1 MRSASG
7 LVLAPVGP
15 WRRAFSARDAR
26 PDGQTGENDV
36 VFHIFSRFRPLVL
49 AAVLVG
55 APLAAPS
62 RAQAPPAMP
71 PPESFHLFLLIGQ
84 SNMAGRGVVES
95 EDRLPIP
102 RVLMLDRAGA
112 WVPAVDPMHFDKP
125 IAGVGLG
132 RSFAARIADA
142 HPGIIVGLIP
152 AAVGG
157 SAIDSWTR
165 GGFDA
170 ATKTHPWDDAM
181 ARAKVAMASG
191 TLKGVLWHQG
201 ESDSTEALAP
211 AYGRKLEALVAR
223 LRETLGA
230 PDLPVI
236 VGQLG
241 AFDGAPWNEARKTVD
256 AAHRQLPVNTA
267 RTAFVPSDGLTDKG
281 DRLHFD
287 SRSLRELG
295 RRYAD
300 AYLGIASSR

>member
-1 MRSASG
+1 VTYIPRRIRAT
-7 LVLAPVGP
+7 VLATLV
-15 WRRAFSARDAR
+15 
-26 PDGQTGENDV
+26 
-36 VFHIFSRFRPLVL
+36 VL
-49 AAVLVG
+49 ASLVV
-55 APLAAPS
+55 PS
-62 RAQAPPAMP
+62 RGQAPTASP

-84 SNMAGRGVVES
+84 SNMAGRGVVE
-95 EDRLPIP
+95 DAHRLPIP
-102 RVLMLDRAGA
+102 RVLMLDRSGA

-132 RSFAARIADA
+132 RSFAARVADSN
-142 HPGIIVGLIP
+142 PGITVGLIP

-157 SAIDSWTR
+157 SAIDAWTP

-181 ARAKVAMASG
+181 ARATVAMASG

-201 ESDSTEALAP
+201 ESDAKEALAP
-211 AYGRKLEALVAR
+211 EYGRKLEALVAR

-241 AFDGAPWNEARKTVD
+241 AFEGAPWNDAVKMVD
-256 AAHRQLPVNTA
+256 AAHRQLPGRVA
-267 RTAFVPSDGLTDKG
+267 RTAFVSSEGLTDKG

-287 SRSLRELG
+287 TRSLHELG

-300 AYLGIASSR
+300 AYLSLAPSR

>member
-1 MRSASG
+1 MVPAT
-7 LVLAPVGP
+7 LVVLASLVT
-15 WRRAFSARDAR
+15 
-26 PDGQTGENDV
+26 PDRGQ
-36 VFHIFSRFRPLVL
+36 
-49 AAVLVG
+49 
-55 APLAAPS
+55 
-62 RAQAPPAMP
+62 AQTATP

-84 SNMAGRGVVES
+84 SNMAGRGVVEAD
-95 EDRLPIP
+95 DRLPMP

-132 RSFAARIADA
+132 RSFAARIAES
-142 HPGIIVGLIP
+142 HPGITVGLIP

-157 SAIDSWTR
+157 SPIDAWTP
-165 GGFDA
+165 GGFD
-170 ATKTHPWDDAM
+170 TPTNTHPWDDAM

-201 ESDSTEALAP
+201 ESDATAELAP
-211 AYGRKLEALVAR
+211 AYGRKLQSLVAR

-241 AFDGAPWNEARKTVD
+241 AFEGAPWDDARKMID
-256 AAHRQLPVNTA
+256 AAHRQLPESVAGTG
-267 RTAFVPSDGLTDKG
+267 FVSSEGLTDKG

-300 AYLGIASSR
+300 AYISIASSR

>member
-1 MRSASG
+1 V
-7 LVLAPVGP
+7 VL
-15 WRRAFSARDAR
+15 
-26 PDGQTGENDV
+26 
-36 VFHIFSRFRPLVL
+36 LVL
-49 AAVLVG
+49 AA
-55 APLAAPS
+55 LAAPS
-62 RAQAPPAMP
+62 RGQEPTPPT

-84 SNMAGRGVVES
+84 SNMAGRGVVEA
-95 EDRLPIP
+95 EDREPIP
-102 RVLMLDRAGA
+102 RVLMLDRAGT

-132 RSFAARIADA
+132 RRFAARIADA
-142 HPGIIVGLIP
+142 HPGIVVGLIP

-157 SAIDSWTR
+157 SHIDAWTP

-181 ARAKVAMASG
+181 ARVKVAQASG

-201 ESDSTEALAP
+201 ESDSTPELAP
-211 AYGRKLEALVAR
+211 AYGRKLAALIAR
-223 LRETLGA
+223 LRQTLGA

-241 AFDGAPWNEARKTVD
+241 SFVGAPWDEAKSMVD
-256 AAHRQLPVNTA
+256 AAHRQLPVTVP
-267 RTAFVPSDGLTDKG
+267 RTAFVSSEGLTDKG

-287 SRSLRELG
+287 SRSLREFG

-300 AYLGIASSR
+300 AYAQLSEPKR